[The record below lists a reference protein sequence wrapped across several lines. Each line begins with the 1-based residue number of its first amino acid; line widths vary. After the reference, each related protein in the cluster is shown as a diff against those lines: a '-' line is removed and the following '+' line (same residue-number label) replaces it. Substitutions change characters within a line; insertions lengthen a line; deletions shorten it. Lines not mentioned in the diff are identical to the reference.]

1 MGRAV
6 GCDSGRGVNMKRL
19 KSALKLTRLG
29 RFLHDRGYS
38 SKDIRRQRLVNFIFQ
53 RIFRINSECRFSVH
67 FTSRVHK
74 PTKIRLGEKVDQSFL
89 ASGHCYIQAI
99 NGILIGDGTVFG
111 PGVAMISANHRIGD
125 LHEWTPCRPIRIG
138 RHCWIGANAVIL
150 PGVELGDHTIV
161 GAGTVVNRSYPA
173 GHVIIINQRKLLAEK
188 RLGPRSTNSDDELNR
203 LQAF

>member
-1 MGRAV
+1 
-6 GCDSGRGVNMKRL
+6 MKRM

-29 RFLHDRGYS
+29 RFLRDRGYS
-38 SKDIRRQRLVNFIFQ
+38 SKDLRRQRFVNFIFQ

-67 FTSRVHK
+67 FTSRVHG
-74 PTKIRLGEKVDQSFL
+74 PAKISLGKKVDHSFL

-111 PGVAMISANHRIGD
+111 PGVAMISANHRIGNFD
-125 LHEWTPCRPIRIG
+125 EWTPCRPIRIG

-173 GHVIIINQRKLLAEK
+173 GHVIVIHQRKLLAE
-188 RLGPRSTNSDDELNR
+188 RCIGLHSSNGNDST
-203 LQAF
+203 